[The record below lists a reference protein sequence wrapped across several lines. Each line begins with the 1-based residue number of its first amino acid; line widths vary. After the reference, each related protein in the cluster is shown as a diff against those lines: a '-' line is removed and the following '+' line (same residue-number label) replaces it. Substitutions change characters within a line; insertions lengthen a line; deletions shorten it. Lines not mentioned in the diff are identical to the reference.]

1 MPEKSRVLINKRKI
15 NSKTK
20 QMDKQINTYV
30 EVISI
35 FILLILTVF
44 ILVMAGVG
52 FMLPEYNF
60 LDIIS
65 DILLLFIVAE
75 GIVAIMLLHR
85 ILVRLGD

>member
-1 MPEKSRVLINKRKI
+1 MPEKSRKEKD
-15 NSKTK
+15 KTK

-85 ILVRLGD
+85 ILVRLGE

>member
-85 ILVRLGD
+85 ILVRLGE

>member
-1 MPEKSRVLINKRKI
+1 MVEKNKKKEKV
-15 NSKTK
+15 NSKIVD
-20 QMDKQINTYV
+20 MQINTYV

-35 FILLILTVF
+35 FILIVLTVF

-60 LDIIS
+60 LDIINN
-65 DILLLFIVAE
+65 ILLLFIVAE

-85 ILVRLGD
+85 ILVRLNK

>member
-1 MPEKSRVLINKRKI
+1 MPEKSRVGIKNKVSNKM
-15 NSKTK
+15 K